1 MDKVCENCDYWVEGV
16 NKDTKIGRCRRY
28 APTANFEYP
37 AAPLNVDFRSAEW
50 PITQQSD
57 WCGDF
62 RQTENADGKVAMP
75 IFF

>member
-1 MDKVCENCDYWVEGV
+1 M
-16 NKDTKIGRCRRY
+16 
-28 APTANFEYP
+28 ANFEYP
-37 AAPLNVDFRSAEW
+37 AAPLNVDFRTAEW